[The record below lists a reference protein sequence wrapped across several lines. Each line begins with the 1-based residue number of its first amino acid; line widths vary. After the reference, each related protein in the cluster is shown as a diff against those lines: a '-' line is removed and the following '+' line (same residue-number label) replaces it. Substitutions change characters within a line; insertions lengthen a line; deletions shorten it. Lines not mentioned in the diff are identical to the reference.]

1 MIKLEYCKSEQIA
14 LRIKNI
20 SKNFGNIKALS
31 NVSMDIKQG
40 EVVAFVGDN
49 GAGKST
55 LMKIISGNYP
65 PSSGQI
71 EVFGEKIK
79 KYSPINSL
87 NKGITTVYQNLALV
101 DDLDIACN
109 IFLGREPLKYKVLID
124 KKKMISK
131 SEELLSSLKINI
143 TSVNS
148 QVGELSGGQRQG
160 IAIARSIS
168 QGGKIL
174 ILDEPTAAMGLKES
188 TEVYNII
195 GNLSEK
201 NITTIIVSHNLQK
214 IYNFVDKV
222 CIMKQGEVLK
232 YVDTKKTSYSEVAD
246 AITKAV

>member
-1 MIKLEYCKSEQIA
+1 
-14 LRIKNI
+14 
-20 SKNFGNIKALS
+20 
-31 NVSMDIKQG
+31 
-40 EVVAFVGDN
+40 
-49 GAGKST
+49 
-55 LMKIISGNYP
+55 
-65 PSSGQI
+65 
-71 EVFGEKIK
+71 
-79 KYSPINSL
+79 
-87 NKGITTVYQNLALV
+87 
-101 DDLDIACN
+101 
-109 IFLGREPLKYKVLID
+109 
-124 KKKMISK
+124 MISK